1 MSLTREEVK
10 HIAKLA
16 RLELTE
22 EEITRYQQE
31 LSLILEYI
39 GQLSEVDTS
48 GVEPT
53 AQVAGLVNRF
63 REDVAVP
70 ADEATRER
78 LLEAAPK
85 REGDYFKVKAVFE
98 Q

>member
-70 ADEATRER
+70 ADEVTRER

-85 REGDYFKVKAVFE
+85 REGDYFKGQAVFE
-98 Q
+98 